1 MMVVIDFLCNPIK
14 NTDCGC
20 SKAILDPGKPVT
32 DMNSPLNVSLNGT
45 GISPYWYFI
54 LFMSIMVVAILVLH
68 FLFKNKT
75 YEICFYYYHYFKAI

>member
-32 DMNSPLNVSLNGT
+32 EFFDVSLNGT

-54 LFMSIMVVAILVLH
+54 SIHVHNGSCHTGIAFFV
-68 FLFKNKT
+68 
-75 YEICFYYYHYFKAI
+75 